1 MEDEPKNLKECFEYL
16 DRELDPE
23 DIEKIKSL
31 KNRNETFMFH
41 FGLGMGLRNSLGLW
55 GGSKL
60 AEYLRERDF
69 MIHPDDMSGL
79 ILKYYYDWLHGNHRN
94 WKRFDKKKP
103 KKRGFGLD
111 PPDLD

>member
-23 DIEKIKSL
+23 VIEQIKSL
-31 KNRNETFMFH
+31 NNRDETFMHH
-41 FGLGMGLRNSLGLW
+41 FGLGMYLRNELGLW
-55 GGSKL
+55 SGSKL
-60 AEYLRERDF
+60 TSYLREKDIL
-69 MIHPDDMSGL
+69 MHPDDMSGI

-103 KKRGFGLD
+103 DRMD
-111 PPDLD
+111 PPKDFR

>member
-23 DIEKIKSL
+23 VIEQIKSL
-31 KNRNETFMFH
+31 NNRDETFMHH
-41 FGLGMGLRNSLGLW
+41 FGLGMYLRNELGFW
-55 GGSKL
+55 SGSKL
-60 AEYLRERDF
+60 AHYLREKDF
-69 MIHPDDMSGL
+69 LMHPDSMSGI

-103 KKRGFGLD
+103 RGPRLGLD
-111 PPDLD
+111 E